1 MGRPIVY
8 CDVCG
13 KLLREDDFTRGKAH
27 EVDHRNFCV
36 ECRPLPAAP
45 VSPGRAFPSPRKSSS
60 GQIPTATP
68 RAGSKSA
75 IPVTVPPPA
84 SKTGLLLG
92 LAAGGLLLV
101 GIVVA
106 LASSSPRKPA
116 VEEEIRLR
124 PAARPPTSPEPPPS
138 SDGASREPLL
148 KALAFRRANP
158 NDLGGQIRELE
169 AAIRALA
176 GTGHEEDAKRE
187 LAAVQRRIR
196 AELEEVEKQAWP
208 LAVAEEFGK
217 AVSLLEA
224 ARRRYD
230 HPDWIRGIDPQISKV
245 RALLETAKAEVR
257 AKADEARKRK
267 AGDDLSRLSTRVSRW
282 EIPDEEA
289 ILAAYLLLAPPT
301 PAAVPPPPP
310 PPAPPAVDLAAPKR
324 AEALAHAAARDYEAA
339 LASLADAKEDA
350 ELFRAAQAA
359 AQEGA
364 AALLRAPRGK
374 KLAVEYRDPSGEP
387 ARIDDLLLRADATRL
402 EMKFG
407 EASVVIPIGEV
418 SARTLADAYR
428 TRAGA
433 KPEDARAAAALCWVE
448 GDVEG
453 AKGVAL
459 PDRLKGAGPPADEAA
474 RRLFYLAEPLFFE
487 RPAESMAAYRT
498 LLVDHASTSFV
509 RRNRASIRSRLE
521 PPKEV
526 FFLAD
531 EITGA
536 GTFKLVPHRRVE
548 RCWTSDA
555 DSDARK
561 GNFVEVAF
569 AASPDKPLRAFAY
582 VGGCCAETFTAYVQG
597 TDMKE
602 GEHLLKH
609 TLTGLKRKH
618 GDHLGPKEPDR
629 WEWVTI
635 PLPKYAEAGTKSL
648 RILTDQKGFSVAMI
662 VVSAERTAPP
672 RDVETK
678 EVERRRADVPGYLSR
693 GGLQLGSVTWETW
706 TGGGGTSMDDLRRM
720 PGFPDRPGSR
730 RTLQAFAIPP
740 NAADEYGTRLS
751 GYIYPPATGDY
762 VFWIASD
769 DNGELWLSSD
779 DDPKNKALIARVQE
793 YTGQAQYDKYAE
805 QKAKAVRL
813 EAGRR
818 YYVEALQK
826 EGGGEDHLSV
836 RWQLPDGKIEQPIPG
851 SRLSP
856 WIEPKRQ

>member
-8 CDVCG
+8 CDACG

-27 EVDHRNFCV
+27 EVDNRNFCV

-45 VSPGRAFPSPRKSSS
+45 VSPGRAFHAPRKSSS
-60 GQIPTATP
+60 GQIPAATP

-75 IPVTVPPPA
+75 LPVTVPPPA
-84 SKTGLLLG
+84 SKTGLLFG
-92 LAAGGLLLV
+92 LAAGSLLLV

-124 PAARPPTSPEPPPS
+124 PAVRPAAPPEPPAP
-138 SDGASREPLL
+138 DGASREPLL

-158 NDLGGQIRELE
+158 NDLGGQIREFE

-176 GTGHEEDAKRE
+176 GTRHEEDAKRE

-196 AELEEVEKQAWP
+196 TELEEVEKQAWP

-230 HPDWIRGIDPQISKV
+230 HPDWIRGIDPQIAKV

-257 AKADEARKRK
+257 AKAEEARKRK

-289 ILAAYLLLAPPT
+289 ALAAHLLLTPPP

-310 PPAPPAVDLAAPKR
+310 PSTPAVDLPAPKR

-350 ELFRAAQAA
+350 DVLRAAQAA

-402 EMKFG
+402 EMKLG
-407 EASVVIPIGEV
+407 EASIVIPIGEV

-433 KPEDARAAAALCWVE
+433 KREDARAAAALCWVE

-453 AKGVAL
+453 ATGVAL
-459 PDRLKGAGPPADEAA
+459 PARLKGAGPPADEAA
-474 RRLFYLAEPLFFE
+474 RRLFYDAESLFFE
-487 RPAESMAAYRT
+487 RPAESMAGYRT
-498 LLVDHASTSFV
+498 LLVDHASTAFV
-509 RRNRASIRSRLE
+509 RRNKASIRSRLE
-521 PPKEV
+521 PAKEIV
-526 FFLAD
+526 FLAD
-531 EITGA
+531 ELMGS
-536 GTFKLVPHRRVE
+536 GTFKIVPNRRVE

-555 DSDARK
+555 DSDSRK
-561 GNFVEVAF
+561 GNYVELAF
-569 AASPDKPLRAFAY
+569 PAQPDKPLRAFVY
-582 VGGCCAETFTAYVQG
+582 VGGCCAETFTAYLQG
-597 TDMKE
+597 TEMKE
-602 GEHLLKH
+602 GDNLLKH

-629 WEWVTI
+629 WEWMTI
-635 PLPKYAEAGTKSL
+635 VLPKYGEAGSKTL
-648 RILTDQKGFSVAMI
+648 RILSDQKGFSVAM
-662 VVSAERTAPP
+662 VVISAERTVPP
-672 RDVETK
+672 RDLDAK
-678 EVERRRADVPGYLSR
+678 EVERRRGELPGYLSR
-693 GGLQLGSVTWETW
+693 GAPRLGSVTWDTW
-706 TGGGGTSMDDLRRM
+706 TGQGGTSLDDLRRM
-720 PGFPDRPGSR
+720 PGFPDQPGSR
-730 RTLQAFAIPP
+730 RALSAFETPR
-740 NAADEYGTRLS
+740 NAGDEYGTRVH
-751 GYIYPPATGDY
+751 GYIHPPVTGDY
-762 VFWIASD
+762 VFWLASD

-779 DDPKNKALIARVQE
+779 DSPKNKTLIARVQDH
-793 YTGQAQYDKYAE
+793 TGPAEWEKHAAQKS
-805 QKAKAVRL
+805 KPVRL

-818 YYVEALQK
+818 YFIEALQK
-826 EGGGEDHLSV
+826 EGGGEDLLIV

-851 SRLSP
+851 ARLSP
-856 WIEPKRQ
+856 FTPKR